1 MKKDFSNLCF
11 SLAGLATIAVPQT
24 VQADESLPYWKDI
37 QVVSVNREEPRSAF
51 MTYANKTQALTGDYE
66 KSPYYQLLNG
76 TWKFYYTDSYKQ
88 LPADVTEASP
98 SEQGWQNITVPGN
111 WEVQGFGTAIYTNH
125 GYEFQPL
132 NPKPPQLPEN
142 TPVGVYRRTI
152 TVPEDWNGR
161 DIYLHIAGA
170 KSGCYVYL
178 NGKEV
183 GYNEDSKNP
192 VNIVI
197 ALILNMVWVYVVL
210 KLTDRIERF
219 LGKGGIYVIRK
230 FFGIILL
237 AISARLFTANLT
249 LLIEQF
255 QKAQ

>member
-152 TVPEDWNGR
+152 TVRSTG
-161 DIYLHIAGA
+161 
-170 KSGCYVYL
+170 
-178 NGKEV
+178 
-183 GYNEDSKNP
+183 
-192 VNIVI
+192 
-197 ALILNMVWVYVVL
+197 
-210 KLTDRIERF
+210 TD
-219 LGKGGIYVIRK
+219 
-230 FFGIILL
+230 
-237 AISARLFTANLT
+237 ATSIST
-249 LLIEQF
+249 
-255 QKAQ
+255 

>member
-142 TPVGVYRRTI
+142 TPVGVYRL
-152 TVPEDWNGR
+152 PKHLDE
-161 DIYLHIAGA
+161 
-170 KSGCYVYL
+170 
-178 NGKEV
+178 EV
-183 GYNEDSKNP
+183 
-192 VNIVI
+192 
-197 ALILNMVWVYVVL
+197 
-210 KLTDRIERF
+210 
-219 LGKGGIYVIRK
+219 
-230 FFGIILL
+230 
-237 AISARLFTANLT
+237 ARLHLDNLGVELT
-249 LLIEQF
+249 RLSQRQADYIGVDVDGPY
-255 QKAQ
+255 KAEHYRY